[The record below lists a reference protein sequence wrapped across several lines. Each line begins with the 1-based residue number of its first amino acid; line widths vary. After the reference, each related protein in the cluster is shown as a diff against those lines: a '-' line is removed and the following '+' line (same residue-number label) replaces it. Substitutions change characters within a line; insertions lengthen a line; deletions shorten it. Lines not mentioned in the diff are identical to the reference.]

1 MMTKYIYFSSYMS
14 TYIRHIYRLFTY
26 SILHKMVLRMRILNR
41 TESWNPPRIRILV
54 EGGVCAASSEHKYY
68 TLKSETCFN
77 QLTSN
82 VNAESSIKTALSE
95 QRPHARRSVTT
106 SPCNEKTLK
115 IWWNIPDMTIS
126 VFYLR
131 REEHNH
137 TLTGSVEELLRHAT
151 ATVRLMF
158 RGYWRE
164 APCHRRRHSTSH
176 QSSRTA
182 VMV

>member
-1 MMTKYIYFSSYMS
+1 MMTKYIYFSSYIT

-82 VNAESSIKTALSE
+82 VNAESSIITALSE

-115 IWWNIPDMTIS
+115 IWWNIPDNICVLPS
-126 VFYLR
+126 KR
-131 REEHNH
+131 RTQSYSNRKCWG
-137 TLTGSVEELLRHAT
+137 TSS
-151 ATVRLMF
+151 
-158 RGYWRE
+158 
-164 APCHRRRHSTSH
+164 PRHSHSPPDVERLLERSALPSP
-176 QSSRTA
+176 SS
-182 VMV
+182 